1 MQRPGAL
8 NKAMNSGAHLSLL
21 AVVVVWAGSFSVIK
35 QLLDD
40 GVRAGDIALVRYA
53 IAAPGFAYILWRARG
68 LPGLTRR
75 DTARVAAAG
84 LVVVVGYHVFLN
96 LGESYTTS
104 GVAALVVALAP
115 GMTLVLAVLLGLDRI
130 R

>member
-8 NKAMNSGAHLSLL
+8 NKAMNSKAHLALL

-75 DTARVAAAG
+75 DAARVAAAG
-84 LVVVVGYHVFLN
+84 LVIVVGYHVILN
-96 LGESYTTS
+96 LRRRYPPSHE
-104 GVAALVVALAP
+104 AAR
-115 GMTLVLAVLLGLDRI
+115 D
-130 R
+130 